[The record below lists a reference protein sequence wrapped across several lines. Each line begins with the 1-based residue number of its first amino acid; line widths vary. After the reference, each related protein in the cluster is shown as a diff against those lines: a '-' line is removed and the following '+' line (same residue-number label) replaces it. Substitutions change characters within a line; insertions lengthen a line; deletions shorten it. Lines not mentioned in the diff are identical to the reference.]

1 MTKPTKETDY
11 LRQGRNERLIREL
24 DHDPY
29 HSKKKLKEPTACPEC
44 EAVFTHGRWNWA
56 DKQPDDAQQHLC
68 PACQRIKDR
77 VPAAFLTIRGDF
89 FAEHKDEIMNL
100 IHNYEKRE
108 WAEHPLKRIM
118 DVEEQERGIVITFTD
133 AHLARG
139 IGDALHHAYQ
149 GDINYQYT
157 KEDIM
162 LRVTWSR

>member
-1 MTKPTKETDY
+1 MTTHSKKSDY
-11 LRQGRNERLIREL
+11 LRQGKDERLIREL

-44 EAVFTHGRWNWA
+44 DAVFTHGRWAWA
-56 DKQPDDAQQHLC
+56 DKPLAEAEQHLC

-89 FAEHKDEIMNL
+89 FTQNKDELMNL

-118 DVEEQERGIVITFTD
+118 DIEEQEDGTVFTFTD

-139 IGDALHHAYQ
+139 IGDALHGAYR
-149 GDINYQYT
+149 GELDYQYT